1 MRGPHWYTAAP
12 RRHHKRAQLWGEWG
26 GLAAGPALPP
36 HLRRPPPDEDLC
48 SSAPRQLPFERLLW
62 ATVAR
67 MPQIQQGLQPARC
80 EWGGVG
86 VGPDR

>member
-36 HLRRPPPDEDLC
+36 HLRRPPQMRT
-48 SSAPRQLPFERLLW
+48 SAPLPLGSCLLSGCCG
-62 ATVAR
+62 
-67 MPQIQQGLQPARC
+67 PPSQGCPRSSRASSLL
-80 EWGGVG
+80 GVSGVG